1 MPDTNDIINDPEWL
15 PHDYD
20 PASDRILFI
29 RLSQEVRQNLTFL
42 AEAPVGDTSETL
54 WIAGDQ
60 LRSAK
65 FDSVPVHFI
74 FHSAFCRSTLL
85 VRAFGS
91 LTGISGQSEP
101 KILHA
106 LVSTQM
112 NDRVKSLLPI
122 IVRLLGRPW
131 NGEAAVVIKPSNVA
145 NSLIPALMGCDTRS
159 KAIILY
165 SNLRGFLH
173 SVAKKGLPGRIWGRR
188 LMAHNGKHIPLSLG
202 LDDAAQFELSDMQA
216 AAVAWLLHQ
225 WHFSRVISQFPNRS
239 RSLESDQFNAQK
251 LPTLEAG
258 TQLFDTRIEQMELK
272 AVTEGDLFSIHAKL
286 GGDFSETIAD
296 QERKAT
302 SEILD
307 EEIAQ
312 VVHWIEVIQGQ
323 LSFTVPQKSPLIE

>member
-29 RLSQEVRQNLTFL
+29 RLSQQARQSLTFL
-42 AEAPVGDTSETL
+42 AEAPVGDASNAQ

-60 LRSAK
+60 LRSAR

-85 VRAFGS
+85 VRAFGT
-91 LTGISGQSEP
+91 LNGISGQSEP

-106 LVSTQM
+106 LAGTPM
-112 NDRVKSLLPI
+112 DERVKSLLPI

-131 NGEAAVVIKPSNVA
+131 DAESSVVIKPSNVA

-159 KAIILY
+159 KSIILY

-188 LMAHNGKHIPLSLG
+188 LMAHNGKHIPLNLG
-202 LDDAAQFELSDMQA
+202 MDGAAQFELSDMQA
-216 AAVAWLLHQ
+216 ASVAWLLHQ
-225 WHFSRVISQFPNRS
+225 WQFSHVISQFPNRL
-239 RSLESDQFNAQK
+239 RSIESDQFNSQK
-251 LPTLEAG
+251 LETLEAG
-258 TQLFDTRIEQMELK
+258 TQLFDATIEQMELK
-272 AVTEGDLFSIHAKL
+272 AVAEGDLFSTHAKL
-286 GGDFSETIAD
+286 GGDFDATIAD

-307 EEIAQ
+307 EEIEQ
-312 VVHWIEVIQGQ
+312 VAHWIEVIQGQ
-323 LSFTVPQKSPLIE
+323 LNFKLPHKSPLIE